1 MNDELVNDG
10 LMNYS
15 GNDNQDELQAERQEC
30 ALRQCSQPQWHSETQ
45 LQEGHGAQIDDWFE
59 HHAQTGILSMADG
72 VECAFAMV
80 LCQTATP
87 NSASCTALKK
97 RQTLV
102 ISSGRVESYV
112 KYKEV
117 IFDLYHAGFDIF
129 IMDHR
134 GQGLSQRSSPNPMHG
149 YIDDFQQYVD
159 DLLCFVDEVVY
170 QYCAQPLLL
179 CHSMGSTIGALAILQ
194 RPQQFA
200 KVVFIAP
207 MFGLRVPLPIWL
219 AHIVMKLGLLTSQL
233 LGRPMYFIGQGDY
246 APVAFSQNRLM
257 QSSLRYAR
265 FRESQQQYP
274 ETQLGG
280 VTYHWIAAANIALA
294 RLHTQAVQL
303 TLPVLCLSAQNDGVV
318 DNQLQQ
324 TLVKQMPCANWEV
337 VADARHEILFEK
349 DAIRNPALTTLV
361 RFLQDK

>member
-1 MNDELVNDG
+1 MVT
-10 LMNYS
+10 
-15 GNDNQDELQAERQEC
+15 
-30 ALRQCSQPQWHSETQ
+30 ETQ
-45 LQEGHGAQIDDWFE
+45 LENGYAAQIDGWFE
-59 HHAQTGILSMADG
+59 RHAQTGMLSMADG
-72 VECAFAMV
+72 VECAFAIV
-80 LCQTATP
+80 LAQTATP
-87 NSASCTALKK
+87 DSASCAALTK

-117 IFDLYHAGFDIF
+117 IFDLHHAGFDIF

-149 YIDDFQQYVD
+149 YINDFQQYVD

-200 KVVFIAP
+200 KVVFSAP

-233 LGRPMYFIGQGDY
+233 VGRPMYFIGQGDY

-280 VTYHWIAAANIALA
+280 VTYQWVAAANIALA
-294 RLHTQAVQL
+294 RLHAQADQL
-303 TLPVLCLSAQNDGVV
+303 TLPVLCLSAQDDVVV

-324 TLVKQMPCANWEV
+324 TLVKQMPNARWQDVPES
-337 VADARHEILFEK
+337 RHEILFEK
-349 DAIRNPALTTLV
+349 DAIRNPALTTIV

>member
-1 MNDELVNDG
+1 
-10 LMNYS
+10 
-15 GNDNQDELQAERQEC
+15 
-30 ALRQCSQPQWHSETQ
+30 
-45 LQEGHGAQIDDWFE
+45 
-59 HHAQTGILSMADG
+59 MADG

-194 RPQQFA
+194 R
-200 KVVFIAP
+200 
-207 MFGLRVPLPIWL
+207 
-219 AHIVMKLGLLTSQL
+219 
-233 LGRPMYFIGQGDY
+233 
-246 APVAFSQNRLM
+246 
-257 QSSLRYAR
+257 
-265 FRESQQQYP
+265 
-274 ETQLGG
+274 
-280 VTYHWIAAANIALA
+280 
-294 RLHTQAVQL
+294 
-303 TLPVLCLSAQNDGVV
+303 
-318 DNQLQQ
+318 
-324 TLVKQMPCANWEV
+324 
-337 VADARHEILFEK
+337 
-349 DAIRNPALTTLV
+349 
-361 RFLQDK
+361 